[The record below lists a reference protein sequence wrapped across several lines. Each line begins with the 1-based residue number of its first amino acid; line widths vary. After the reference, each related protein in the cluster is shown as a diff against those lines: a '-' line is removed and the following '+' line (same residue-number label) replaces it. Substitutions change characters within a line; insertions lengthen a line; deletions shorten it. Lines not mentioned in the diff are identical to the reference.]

1 MAQCHLPMLQY
12 SSPHATQILF
22 VVIIPSRIHPSR
34 MLACD
39 RDKSEC
45 VLMCCLR
52 DGKTEDGRLP
62 FHLTRLARKLGV
74 DRAIDGL
81 DAHSVTV
88 VQLLDA
94 VTLA

>member
-1 MAQCHLPMLQY
+1 
-12 SSPHATQILF
+12 
-22 VVIIPSRIHPSR
+22 
-34 MLACD
+34 
-39 RDKSEC
+39 
-45 VLMCCLR
+45 MCCLR